1 MENLRYIVVEGVTG
15 SGKSALATALA
26 RRLSGRLVTDAGAGN
41 PFLKQFYRDR
51 RGFAFSTQIF
61 FLLARHRQQSELAQ
75 ADLFAEVTVS
85 DYLLARDRI
94 FAYLSLSDAE
104 LALYEQ
110 LWKLLLREGGPR
122 PDLVVY
128 LQASAETLMARLKAR
143 GALAESGLSVAA
155 LEEQNKAYNTFF
167 FNFSDCPL
175 LVVNTNDLDLDRD
188 GAALDDLVDRALEH
202 RQGTSIYTPLRR
214 RR

>member
-1 MENLRYIVVEGVTG
+1 LENLRYIVVEGVTG
-15 SGKSALATALA
+15 AGKSALATALA
-26 RRLSGRLVTDAGAGN
+26 RRLAGRLVTDAGSGN
-41 PFLKQFYRDR
+41 PFLRQFHRDR
-51 RGFAFSTQIF
+51 RGLAFSTQIF
-61 FLLARHRQQSELAQ
+61 FLLARHRQQAELAQ

-94 FAYLSLSDAE
+94 FAYLNLSDAE

-128 LQASAETLMARLKAR
+128 LQASPETLMARLKAR
-143 GALAESGLSVAA
+143 GALAESGLSALA
-155 LEEQNKAYNTFF
+155 LEELNKAYNTFF
-167 FNFSDCPL
+167 FNYSDCPL

-188 GAALDDLVDRALEH
+188 SAALEDLVDRALEH
-202 RQGTSIYTPLRR
+202 RQGTSIYTPIRR
-214 RR
+214 KR

>member
-15 SGKSALATALA
+15 AGKSALATALA
-26 RRLSGRLVTDAGAGN
+26 RRLAGRLVTDAGAGN
-41 PFLKQFYRDR
+41 PFLKQFHRDR
-51 RGFAFSTQIF
+51 RSFAFTTQIF
-61 FLLARHRQQSELAQ
+61 FLLARYRQQAELAQ
-75 ADLFAEVTVS
+75 ADLFAAVTVS

-94 FAYLSLSDAE
+94 FAYLNLNDAE

-110 LWKLLLREGGPR
+110 LWKLLLREGSPR

-143 GALAESGLSVAA
+143 GALAESGLSTAS
-155 LEEQNKAYNTFF
+155 LEELNKAYNTFF
-167 FNFSDCPL
+167 FNYNDCPL

-188 GAALDDLVDRALEH
+188 SAAVEDLVDQALAH
-202 RQGTSIYTPLRR
+202 QQGMRIYTPVRGRR
-214 RR
+214 

>member
-1 MENLRYIVVEGVTG
+1 LENLRYIVVEGVTG
-15 SGKSALATALA
+15 AGKSALATALA
-26 RRLSGRLVTDAGAGN
+26 RRLVGRLVTDAGSGN
-41 PFLKQFYRDR
+41 PFLRQFHRDR

-61 FLLARHRQQSELAQ
+61 FLLARHRQQAELAQ

-94 FAYLSLSDAE
+94 FAYLNLSDAE

-128 LQASAETLMARLKAR
+128 LQASPETLMSRLKAR
-143 GALAESGLSVAA
+143 GALAESGLSAA
-155 LEEQNKAYNTFF
+155 GLEELNKAYNTFF
-167 FNFSDCPL
+167 FNYSDCPL

-188 GAALDDLVDRALEH
+188 SAALEDLVDRALEH
-202 RQGTSIYTPLRR
+202 RQGTSIYTPIRR
-214 RR
+214 KR